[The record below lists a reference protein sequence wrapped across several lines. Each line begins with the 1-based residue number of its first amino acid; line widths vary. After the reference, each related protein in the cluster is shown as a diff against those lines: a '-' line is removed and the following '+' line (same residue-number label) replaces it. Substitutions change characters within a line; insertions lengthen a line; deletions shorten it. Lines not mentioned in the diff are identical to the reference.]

1 MSQKQIS
8 LPVTG
13 MTCSACVRNVERALG
28 KQDGVNEAVVNFATE
43 HASVAYDTDQTDLR
57 ALVEQ
62 ISNSGYGVAT
72 AELELPITGMT
83 CAACVSNVE
92 RAINRQD
99 GVLEVNVNLATEH
112 ATVRYVPGTVSRQDI
127 IAAVEKSGYGVVD
140 TAGME
145 EPEDAEAKIRQQEID
160 RQKRLITVGAIFTV
174 PLFVLSMMRHF
185 MHTFDPIMNAF
196 PWLMWGGFPFLF
208 GAMATPV
215 VIIVGRQYIV
225 GAYKALRNGT
235 ANMDVLVAMGSL
247 AAYIYSL
254 GALVAILMDNIEPQE
269 NAEYFETAAVILTL
283 ITVGKFLEAR
293 AKGQTSEA
301 IKKLIGL
308 APKTATVVRNGT
320 EQEIPAEDV
329 VPGDRVIVRPG
340 ERIPVDGVVIE
351 GRSAVDESMLT
362 GESLPVNKSAGSEVI
377 GATVNKQGRLI
388 IEAAKVGSETALAQ
402 IVRLVQQAQGSK
414 APIQR
419 VADKVS
425 GVFVP
430 VVVGLATLTF
440 VGWLI
445 AGAGFTA
452 ALINAVAVLVIACP
466 CALGLATPTAIMVGT
481 GKGAEMGVL
490 FKSSESLE
498 TAKRLQVIAL
508 DKTGTITTG
517 EPSVT
522 DVQPADGVEN
532 NNLLRLVASV
542 EKASEHPLGEA
553 VVRAAEEAGITLAEP
568 QGFESVSGRGVQATI
583 DGQTVLVGSPRF
595 ITEQGHDTTALTEQ
609 IEQLQSAAKTAIV
622 AVADGVVIGVLG
634 VADTIK
640 QSSRAAIEQL
650 KSQGLEVAMVTGD
663 NRLTAEAV
671 AAEVGV
677 DRVLADVLPGD
688 KSEAVKKLQSEGRI
702 VGMVG
707 DGINDAPALAQAD
720 VGIAI
725 GTGTDIAMEA
735 SDVTLMSGDLHG
747 VSRAIKLSRLT
758 MRTIYQNLFWA
769 FIYNIILIP
778 VAMMGFLQPMF
789 AAAAMAFSSVFVVTN
804 SLRLRQKVNHRLRR
818 HRHSHPVTTGILP
831 RSPPPNTTNKKG
843 RYGDCSALLLTSL
856 LPIPTTQ
863 PPSDT
868 SPTPG
873 HP

>member
-362 GESLPVNKSAGSEVI
+362 GESLPVNKNAGSEVI

-778 VAMMGFLQPMF
+778 VAMLGFLQPMF

-804 SLRLRQKVNHRLRR
+804 SLRLRQK
-818 HRHSHPVTTGILP
+818 SIIDSDDTDT
-831 RSPPPNTTNKKG
+831 
-843 RYGDCSALLLTSL
+843 
-856 LPIPTTQ
+856 PIPSQ
-863 PPSDT
+863 PAS
-868 SPTPG
+868 SPAPAA
-873 HP
+873 